1 MLSKGYICPKGLG
14 KGLEKGSSGS
24 RNRKNNPIPYFWKKN
39 EGEGLS
45 ARQAKHG
52 NYLCFP
58 LHEFKVGMW
67 QLYTVS
73 ESSHRAIPFKI
84 AGISVEMEYFI
95 QICWYTTPLLTYT
108 HISVYTSRH
117 CIYPVHCLLSCAS
130 IGRYILHLVLN
141 LVLQQLLKYKTYEA
155 IFVKE
160 KKREK

>member
-1 MLSKGYICPKGLG
+1 M
-14 KGLEKGSSGS
+14 
-24 RNRKNNPIPYFWKKN
+24 
-39 EGEGLS
+39 
-45 ARQAKHG
+45 
-52 NYLCFP
+52 
-58 LHEFKVGMW
+58 
-67 QLYTVS
+67 YTVS
-73 ESSHRAIPFKI
+73 ESNHRAIPFKI

-160 KKREK
+160 KKEGEIKLVQTQKGDLKCLNLFITRYSLHCVCSDFCRYFVIKIFRTPKTTKTGVTRHN